1 MMQLGRRDFAL
12 GALAL
17 GLLPRPVQAGVW
29 VEVTGSALVQGAS
42 DLDAAR
48 RRALADALL
57 SAAFAGG
64 AAVQGHS
71 AMSLGRMTSDM
82 LIVRPVGRVLSYQL
96 LGQQQSG
103 GHLHVTIRAQVGQP
117 VAGEC
122 HDRRALVLTVYP
134 PEVRVSP
141 SAPAWAEA
149 LAHQIAAELVRQTQQ
164 RQEVADITLARFLPG
179 QDPSRDSTDWRALT
193 QGSGRV
199 AAGGHGLHVRLE
211 IAPANKR
218 LNLQL
223 RLRLDGPAGERMVQT
238 HDAEIRRAGP
248 SALGRA
254 APLAQRDQ
262 AQLAHDLGRGAVPAL
277 QALFRQAGCQ
287 PVRALI
293 THAAGRLEVA
303 SGRVHG
309 LTRASLA
316 FTIDRD
322 QSVEMLEIKQLSER
336 RAQLA
341 PLDATRPVASFA
353 GRAVR
358 FMDTGTGLG

>member
-1 MMQLGRRDFAL
+1 MTQLSRREFAM

-17 GLLPRPVQAGVW
+17 SVLPKPAQAGVW
-29 VEVTGSALVQGAS
+29 VEVTGSAPIQGAS

-71 AMSLGRMTSDM
+71 AMSLARMTSDV
-82 LIVRPVGRVLSYQL
+82 LIVRPVGRVLTYQL
-96 LGQQQSG
+96 LGQQRSG
-103 GHLHVTIRAQVGQP
+103 DHWHVTIRAQVGQP

-134 PEVRVSP
+134 PELQVSP

-149 LAHQIAAELVRQTQQ
+149 LVHQIAAELLRQTQN
-164 RQEVADITLARFLPG
+164 RQEIAEITLARFLPDK
-179 QDPSRDSTDWRALT
+179 DPSRDSTDWRALT
-193 QGSGRV
+193 QGDGRV
-199 AAGGHGLHVRLE
+199 AAGGHGLHIRLG
-211 IAPANKR
+211 IAPGNKR

-223 RLRLDGPAGERMVQT
+223 RLQLDGPAGERMVQS
-238 HDAEIRRAGP
+238 HDADIRLAGP
-248 SALGRA
+248 SLLGRA
-254 APLAQRDQ
+254 APLAQHDRER
-262 AQLAHDLGRGAVPAL
+262 LAYDLGRGAVPAL

-336 RAQLA
+336 SAQLA

-358 FMDTGTGLG
+358 FMDTGIGLG